1 MRHIIPSR
9 KKGDAYTAKDQRLVA
24 SAINALTK
32 GEPMTVT
39 DHGKTPQIFPFEPI
53 FFYKDGELCVKISE
67 TRKGGNLNEK
77 GRVEWRVPI
86 FEGEPIINPDPA
98 DGSWQEPYK
107 VVSVGEWAVFLVDG
121 VSQTVPLEIIV
132 QEASTPAP
140 EEKPPWKNVY
150 KLAAFDV
157 YDDAGLMLYRDLKSA
172 HTPSMLDNPSP
183 FPPFFPKIWYSPNTA
198 GAGEEDNSGFR
209 ALFTPAQVLH
219 YKDGTAIDV
228 TINGGAMDTDE
239 GQVVADGDEFWVEV
253 QTDDMGTPDEADLK
267 KTTDETT
274 IQFEEPFASS
284 GTDGYY
290 WFKVCTFHEDSDG
303 FLSPK
308 MHWSGNI
315 PWNPRPWSNVGNAEE
330 VIKEFSGGVYKAR
343 SLSSAGVDPGASET
357 FSGDSKVYDVY
368 VKPQEDGDVIKFSGK
383 VELPDAGDGDTSV
396 MQAYVIDGH
405 KIATH
410 NDGSLNAQDTDI
422 NETVTSI
429 AVYGGNT
436 QPLSS
441 DYFSYIDEKGDETQ
455 VFFPD
460 AGGLPAGSAG
470 DMLYHNGVDWVV
482 LASPAAPGTDTVN
495 ILTHSGAAPVWVNK
509 AIEEID
515 VCVSGSPTTW
525 DIIKM

>member
-32 GEPMTVT
+32 GEPMIVT
-39 DHGKTPQIFPFEPI
+39 DHGKTPQIFPFEPV
-53 FFYKDGELCVKISE
+53 FFHKDGDLCVKISE

-77 GRVEWRVPI
+77 GRIEWRAPL
-86 FEGEPIINPDPA
+86 FEGEPIVNPDPA

-107 VVSVGEWAVFLVDG
+107 VVSAGEWELFLVEG
-121 VSQTVPLEIIV
+121 VSQTNPLEIIA

-183 FPPFFPKIWYSPNTA
+183 FPPFFPKIWYSPNTS
-198 GAGEEDNSGFR
+198 GEGEEDDSGFR

-228 TINGGAMDTDE
+228 TIEGGAMDTDE
-239 GQVVADGDEFWVEV
+239 GQVVANGDEFWVEV
-253 QTDDMGTPDEADLK
+253 QTDDMGTPDAADLK
-267 KTTDETT
+267 KTTNETT
-274 IQFEEPFASS
+274 IQFEEPFTSS

-303 FLSPK
+303 FLTPK

-315 PWNPRPWSNVGNAEE
+315 PWSPRPWSNVGNAEE

-343 SLSSAGVDPGASET
+343 SLSSAGVDPGVSET
-357 FSGDSKVYDVY
+357 LSGDSKVYDVY
-368 VKPQEDGDVIKFSGK
+368 VKPQEDGNVIKFSGK
-383 VELPDAGDGDTSV
+383 VELPDGDGDTSV
-396 MQAYVIDGH
+396 MQRYVIDGH

-436 QPLSS
+436 QTLSS
-441 DYFSYIDEKGDETQ
+441 DYFTYIDEKGDETQ

-460 AGGLPAGSAG
+460 AGGLPTGSAG
-470 DMLYHNGVDWVV
+470 DMLYHNGVAWVV
-482 LASPAAPGTDTVN
+482 LASPAAPGADTVN

-509 AIEEID
+509 DIEEID

-525 DIIKM
+525 NIIKM